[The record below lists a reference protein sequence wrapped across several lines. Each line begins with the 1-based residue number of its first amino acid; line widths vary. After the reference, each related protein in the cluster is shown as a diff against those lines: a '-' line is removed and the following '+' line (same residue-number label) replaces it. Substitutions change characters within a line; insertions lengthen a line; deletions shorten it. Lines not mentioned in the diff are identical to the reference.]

1 VYHGIVPH
9 CTACGA
15 IRAPLSGPSVNLAGK
30 SSQVGGAIVRA
41 AGGAVIVGGS
51 LLALALGGLL
61 YVLAPL
67 AAAVAVSLPIA
78 ALALAIGLALL
89 LGGQRLRR
97 SGNQEER
104 ATRQRALLALTEA
117 RGNVS
122 ALEAARVLGLTESD
136 ADRLLTDLAKREPER
151 MAVDV
156 DREGTVRYRSPSG
169 PVPENVRISA
179 DSDEASND
187 DLHADDDAEWRER
200 LRR

>member
-41 AGGAVIVGGS
+41 AGGVVMVGGS
-51 LLALALGGLL
+51 LLALAVGGLL

-67 AAAVAVSLPIA
+67 ATAVAVSLPIA
-78 ALALAIGLALL
+78 ALALAAGLALL

-117 RGNVS
+117 RGKVS
-122 ALEAARVLGLTESD
+122 ALDAARVLGLTESD

-156 DREGTVRYRSPSG
+156 DREGTVHYRSPSG
-169 PVPENVRISA
+169 VQENVRISA

-187 DLHADDDAEWRER
+187 DLHADDRAEWRAR